1 MPTKFEFSST
11 LHSTSND
18 MLGAIAANFLTAYG
32 MNNWSEVTRF
42 LVEDGADNLAR
53 ECIEEWGLD
62 QPTIEHYDGEG
73 NPQPVSHMAFNGY
86 TAEELADA
94 IRDFAATRPDI
105 SEDDLTENEMA
116 DLDASLRD
124 DLDGSEEEFTAWTA
138 DCLNAT
144 VSNQCFH
151 IVHHAEA
158 RRGGIVMVGSGSS
171 GATAWTEAPDPAEVL
186 RRTIIDGMR
195 A

>member
-11 LHSTSND
+11 LYSTSND

-32 MNNWSEVTRF
+32 MNNWSEVTKF

-62 QPTIEHYDGEG
+62 QPTIEDYDGEG

-105 SEDDLTENEMA
+105 SEDDLTE
-116 DLDASLRD
+116 
-124 DLDGSEEEFTAWTA
+124 
-138 DCLNAT
+138 
-144 VSNQCFH
+144 
-151 IVHHAEA
+151 A